1 MKGKRRKIRILSL
14 VIIFALLALITVG
27 CASGA
32 PPKEAWNQTFG
43 GTDEDWAHS
52 VQQTSDGGYILAG
65 VTRSYGAGG
74 SDFWLVKT
82 YPDGNEQWNKTFG
95 GTDSDLAYS
104 VQQTSDVG
112 YILAG
117 YTWSYGA
124 GGNDFWLVKA
134 DSDGNEQW
142 NKTFGGTDFD
152 SAHSVQQTFD
162 GGYILAGR
170 TTSYGEGG
178 SDFWLV
184 KTDPDGNKQ
193 WDKTFGGTDYDS
205 AHSVQQTSDGG
216 YILAGSTNSYGA
228 GESDFW
234 LVKTDPNGN
243 EQWNKTFGSTD
254 YDSARSVQQTS
265 DGGYIL
271 AGESDFWLVKTDPD
285 GNEQWNKTLG
295 GNYFTKA
302 HSVQQTADGGYILA
316 GTTGS
321 RGSSVDLWLVKTDPD
336 GNKQWDKTLGG
347 NNSDRAYSIQQ
358 TSDGGYI
365 LAGSTNSSGA
375 SRSDFWLIKIEREGP
390 TPTAFFTHIPRYP
403 GVNETIIFDASFSYD
418 SDGNITNYKW
428 DFGDG
433 NIINTAEMMTT
444 HSYALE
450 GDYNVNLTVID
461 NDCLVNSTGK
471 AVKVLMSPLLEE
483 WNRTFGGAYDDRA
496 WSVQQTSDGGYILA
510 GRLSYDTDLY
520 DFWLVKADSD
530 GNEQWNKTFGNGT
543 KTFVGLEW
551 PQSVQQTTDG
561 GYILADYMRS
571 YGAGGSTD
579 DFWLVKADSDGNE
592 QWNKTFDGKYYDS
605 QDIAKSVKQTSDG
618 GYILAGD
625 TLSHDAFTL
634 DFWLVKAD
642 SDGNEQWNK
651 TFGGWGFDSAY
662 SVQQTSD
669 GGYILAGAWS
679 YGYELYDFWLVK
691 TDPDGN
697 EQWNKT
703 FGGEGFDYAY
713 SVQQTSDGG
722 YILAGYTN
730 SYGAG
735 GNDFWLVKTDS
746 NGNEQWNRTI
756 GGAND
761 DRAYSVW
768 QTTDRGYILAGYTR
782 SYGAGKGD
790 FWLVKTDPDGYKQW
804 DKTFGGT
811 DRDWAHSV
819 QQTSD
824 GGYILAGYTNSYGAG
839 GNDFWLVKV
848 GRDPIESDSEITIP
862 EVPTEEDK
870 RMPGF
875 ELIFGIAGL
884 LAVIYLFNRKNQR

>member
-52 VQQTSDGGYILAG
+52 VQQTSDGGYILTG
-65 VTRSYGAGG
+65 VARSYGAGE

-104 VQQTSDVG
+104 VQQTSDGG

-142 NKTFGGTDFD
+142 NKTFGGTNFD
-152 SAHSVQQTFD
+152 SAHSVQQTSD

-170 TTSYGEGG
+170 TTSYGAGG

-193 WDKTFGGTDYDS
+193 WEKTFGGTDYDS

-254 YDSARSVQQTS
+254 YDSAHSVQQTS

-271 AGESDFWLVKTDPD
+271 AGEHDFWLVKTDPD

-347 NNSDRAYSIQQ
+347 KNSDRAYSIQQ

-433 NIINTAEMMTT
+433 NIINTAEMMIT

-461 NDCLVNSTGK
+461 NDGLVNSTSK

-811 DRDWAHSV
+811 DHDWAHSV

-839 GNDFWLVKV
+839 GNDFWLIKV
-848 GRDPIESDSEITIP
+848 GRDPIESDSELTIP